1 VIVFVRQLGDKEYS
15 FIWNGWMKIAVFEG
29 LNVVEWVWIYGT
41 SCSICTLR
49 LKLLKQEV
57 VGMVFYE

>member
-49 LKLLKQEV
+49 LLTRENGKEILCK
-57 VGMVFYE
+57 G